1 MEQSLTTLSREV
13 GERLRARGE
22 QVTCA
27 ESCTGGLIAK
37 LLTDIAGSS
46 CYFERGF
53 VTYSNRAKEEM
64 LGVAGGVLAQ
74 HGAVSEPV
82 AAAMAVGAL
91 RAARADLAVAVS
103 GIAGP
108 DGGSAQKPVGTVWFG
123 FAARGGEPLCLCRHF
138 TGDRDAVRRQAAQ
151 FALRTLLEKFLT

>member
-1 MEQSLTTLSREV
+1 MEQSLTALSRKV
-13 GERLRARGE
+13 GERLRVRGE
-22 QVTCA
+22 QITCA

-74 HGAVSEPV
+74 HGAACADVLPAIGRPCGGRRRS
-82 AAAMAVGAL
+82 L
-91 RAARADLAVAVS
+91 R
-103 GIAGP
+103 
-108 DGGSAQKPVGTVWFG
+108 
-123 FAARGGEPLCLCRHF
+123 CRRCWKNF
-138 TGDRDAVRRQAAQ
+138 
-151 FALRTLLEKFLT
+151 LRES